1 MKYLFVI
8 NPVSGDL
15 DKRPFLEHLRAE
27 ARRFALDIDLLWT
40 SGEKD
45 VDQIRERVAAF
56 GPGRVAAVGGDGTFR
71 LVATALMEHDL
82 PVGIIPMGSANGM
95 ARELGLPDEP
105 GAALQ
110 VFWLSQH
117 TPSLDVI
124 VIDDRHYC
132 FHFADIGF
140 NARLVAGYQ
149 RDEERGLKTYGRY
162 LIRELPNQEL
172 MRLRI
177 RLGEKVVESQA
188 YMVVL
193 ANARRF
199 GTGVLFNPQGD
210 LFDGRFEVV
219 LIEEI
224 TLGGLVKAGLST
236 VSDVDYG
243 DLISVHACS
252 AATIE
257 LERPATLQI
266 DGEVVGPVRSLE
278 AGMIPQALPVVV
290 EKGPG

>member
-40 SGEKD
+40 DAAGD
-45 VDQIRERVAAF
+45 LARIRDRAAAF
-56 GPGRVAAVGGDGTFR
+56 GPDRVAAVGGDGTFQM
-71 LVATALMEHDL
+71 VAAALMEHGI

-95 ARELGLPDEP
+95 ARELGLPQAPE
-105 GAALQ
+105 AALQ

-124 VIDDRHYC
+124 AIDDRYYC

-140 NARLVAGYQ
+140 NARLVEDYQ
-149 RDEERGLKTYGRY
+149 EDKERGLKTYARY
-162 LIRELPNQEL
+162 LLKELPQQEL
-172 MRLRI
+172 MRLR
-177 RLGEKVVESQA
+177 LQVGEKLIESEA
-188 YMVVL
+188 YMAVL

-199 GTGVLFNPQGD
+199 GTGVLFNPEGN

-219 LIEEI
+219 LVEEI
-224 TLGGLVKAGLST
+224 TLGGLLKAGLST
-236 VSDVDYG
+236 ISEVDYG
-243 DLISVHACS
+243 DLISVHSCRS
-252 AATIE
+252 VTLE
-257 LERPATLQI
+257 LEKPATLQI
-266 DGEVVGPVRSLE
+266 DGEVIGPVHTLKAR
-278 AGMIPQALPVVV
+278 MIQQALPVIV
-290 EKGPG
+290 EKRKS

>member
-15 DKRPFLEHLRAE
+15 DKQSFREHLRAE

-40 SGEKD
+40 NAAD
-45 VDQIRERVAAF
+45 DLVRIRDRVAAF
-56 GPGRVAAVGGDGTFR
+56 GPDRVAAVGGDGTFQM
-71 LVATALMEHDL
+71 VATALMEYGI

-95 ARELGLPDEP
+95 ARELGLPQAPE
-105 GAALQ
+105 AALQ

-124 VIDDRHYC
+124 TIDDRHYC

-140 NARLVAGYQ
+140 NARLVEDFQ
-149 RDEERGLKTYGRY
+149 HDEERGLKTYARY
-162 LIRELPNQEL
+162 LLRELPQQEL
-172 MRLRI
+172 MRLR
-177 RLGEKVVESQA
+177 LEVGGKVFESAA

-219 LIEEI
+219 LVEEI
-224 TLGGLVKAGLST
+224 TLGGLLKAGLST
-236 VSDVDYG
+236 ISDVDYG
-243 DLISVHACS
+243 DLISVHACNS
-252 AATIE
+252 VTLE
-257 LERPATLQI
+257 LEKPATLQI
-266 DGEVVGPVRSLE
+266 DGEVIGPVRALK
-278 AGMIPQALPVVV
+278 ARMRPQALPVIV
-290 EKGPG
+290 EKRKS